1 MNWIIS
7 IYLLMNLKNES
18 KIQKKRR
25 NIRFPF
31 TAEEDQKLLGIVSIL
46 MKAKPK
52 KLKKK
57 ILIFTIVVN

>member
-1 MNWIIS
+1 
-7 IYLLMNLKNES
+7 MNLKNES